1 MVADDNGDDS
11 RDAATTRVFN
21 PTNLLKF
28 LSGPVFRV
36 LDIMGLGADYSEKS
50 KLRYLVK
57 RGVCDA

>member
-11 RDAATTRVFN
+11 RDAATTRVFS

-28 LSGPVFRV
+28 SSGPVCRV
-36 LDIMGLGADYSEKS
+36 PGEGLGADNSEKS